1 MVGNV
6 MLQVKDRKELIEKI
20 NVRQDGK
27 LLKKINNLNGVKM
40 ATVSFEKNIVLDNKS
55 INRLVAVISKQEQE
69 QEHNELK
76 KMNTLNKVERG
87 KEILKHLFSV

>member
-6 MLQVKDRKELIEKI
+6 MLQVKDRKELIE
-20 NVRQDGK
+20 
-27 LLKKINNLNGVKM
+27 KINNLNGVKM

-55 INRLVAVISKQEQE
+55 INRLVAVISKQE
-69 QEHNELK
+69 HNELK

>member
-1 MVGNV
+1 

-69 QEHNELK
+69 HNELK

>member
-69 QEHNELK
+69 HNELK